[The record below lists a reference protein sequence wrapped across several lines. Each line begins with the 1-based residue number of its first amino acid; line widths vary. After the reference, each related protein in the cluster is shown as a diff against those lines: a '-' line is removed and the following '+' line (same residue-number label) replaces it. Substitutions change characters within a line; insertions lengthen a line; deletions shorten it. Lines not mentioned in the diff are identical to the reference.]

1 MVFLGFLGKYR
12 DFGLLILR
20 LGMGVMY
27 LFHGGPKI
35 LGGPEKWEKIG
46 SAMSFV
52 GVHAFP
58 AFWGF
63 MAGFSEF
70 VGGICL
76 IFGVF
81 FRPACILISI
91 TMAVAASMH
100 LGKGEGL
107 IVASHAIE
115 NGIVFIS
122 LLFIGP
128 GKHSIDKK

>member
-1 MVFLGFLGKYR
+1 MVLSFPGKYR
-12 DFGLLILR
+12 DFGLLVLR
-20 LGMGVMY
+20 LGMGAMY
-27 LFHGGPKI
+27 LFHGGPKL

-46 SAMSFV
+46 SAVSFV
-52 GVHAFP
+52 GIKAMP

-70 VGGICL
+70 FGGICL
-76 IFGVF
+76 IFGLF
-81 FRPACILISI
+81 FRPACILIAI

-100 LGKGEGL
+100 MGKGEGL
-107 IVASHAIE
+107 GAASHAIE

-128 GKHSIDKK
+128 GKYSLDGK